1 MSALLKLAATR
12 FVDPLTIMVI
22 GLGQLRI
29 HAAIN
34 GGLPQEE
41 SLFQTKN

>member
-1 MSALLKLAATR
+1 MSALKLAATR
-12 FVDPLTIMVI
+12 FVDPLTKFMVI